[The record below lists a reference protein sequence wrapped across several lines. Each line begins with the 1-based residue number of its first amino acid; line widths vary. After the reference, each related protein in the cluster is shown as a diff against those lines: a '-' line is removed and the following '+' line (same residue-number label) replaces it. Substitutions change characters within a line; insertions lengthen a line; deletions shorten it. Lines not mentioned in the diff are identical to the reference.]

1 MPGMLMM
8 RPPTATRPR
17 VPTRLRRADRPPHHL
32 RALPPGCPQPRRH
45 LQEGVAKGAY
55 VVAGPAAGEDV
66 DCIIIGTGTELEL
79 AVKAAEELGEKARAV
94 SMPCWELFEE
104 QSDEYKES
112 ILPKSCKA
120 IVSIEAG
127 STFGW
132 SKYADISIGRDDFGA
147 SAPAGILY
155 KEFGITTEAAV
166 KAAKSLM

>member
-8 RPPTATRPR
+8 RPADGNETAGAYQIG
-17 VPTRLRRADRPPHHL
+17 RADRPPHHL

-45 LQEGVAKGAY
+45 LQGGCPQGCVRRRGPRRRRGLRLHHHRHRHRAPARRQRGQGARRQ
-55 VVAGPAAGEDV
+55 GPRGLHALLGALRG
-66 DCIIIGTGTELEL
+66 
-79 AVKAAEELGEKARAV
+79 AV
-94 SMPCWELFEE
+94 
-104 QSDEYKES
+104 DEYKAS
-112 ILPKSCKA
+112 ILPKGVPT
-120 IVSIEAG
+120 VSIEAG